1 MASVINTNV
10 ASLNAQ
16 RNLNSSQTAL
26 ATSLQ
31 RLSSGLRINSA
42 KDDAA
47 GLAISDRFT
56 TQIRGLNQASRNAN
70 DAISLSQTAEGAL
83 GEVTSNLQ
91 RIRELAVQ
99 SANATNSSSDRAALD
114 LEVQQRLSEIDR
126 ISSQT
131 SFNGQKILDGTF
143 GQAAFQVGANVGET
157 ITLDLSTSMRPN
169 QIGQLAEVTSTTNLN
184 NIATDTA
191 IAGSTVTAAVTNFDF
206 STTQAASTSV
216 AVGAFTGIAES
227 DGAAGTIDY
236 SFTVSDGGVN
246 SVTSGPITL
255 DDAGLTAGALATALS
270 SSANANFATDGG
282 TVAGFTI
289 NYNNVGGGGT
299 LTDAIAGGTLTFS
312 RADGAAFTVD
322 DNVDATNSG
331 TASGGTGAASSSFA
345 GIAGTPISVSLVAAD
360 TTANKI
366 ITVDSGSDITLDGV
380 NEAANIVLL
389 QAALDAQSV
398 DTYIVSGD
406 GAGKLT
412 IATVATGAGNPAPE
426 IGGTNAVTF
435 IDGTEVLTA
444 GVVSATLNIAAG
456 DFSIQLGDSTPV
468 SVSGQFTSAQ
478 SIVDAVNR
486 ALAGNATAQLNDD
499 GTMSIFSDEDVVIT
513 GTDGLNTLGLDAL
526 TEADGNLIGSNILDV
541 ASSND
546 IIRRLDSAL
555 TSISDLRS
563 TFGAIQNRFE
573 STISNLGTAVEN
585 LSAARSRIMD
595 ADFAAETAALTRA
608 QILQQAGTAML
619 SQANAIP
626 QNVLSLLQG

>member
-16 RNLNSSQTAL
+16 RNLNSSQNAL

-99 SANATNSSSDRAALD
+99 SANATNSASDRAALD
-114 LEVQQRLSEIDR
+114 LEVQQRLAEIDR

-157 ITLDLSTSMRPN
+157 ITLDLSTSMRPS
-169 QIGQLAEVTSTTNLN
+169 QIGVLATATSTIDLN
-184 NIATDTA
+184 TIATPSATSA
-191 IAGSTVTAAVTNFDF
+191 SYVTGVVADFDF
-206 STTQAASTSV
+206 ATVAATP
-216 AVGAFTGIAES
+216 ATLALGAFTQGAGGDGTS
-227 DGAAGTIDY
+227 DYTISFTDGTNVLNVAVTDSATVSNADVAAAFVAAGFAADGTG
-236 SFTVSDGGVN
+236 TVNGY
-246 SVTSGPITL
+246 TL
-255 DDAGLTAGALATALS
+255 DLGV
-270 SSANANFATDGG
+270 DG
-282 TVAGFTI
+282 TI
-289 NYNNVGGGGT
+289 
-299 LTDAIAGGTLTFS
+299 TDAITNGNLTVV
-312 RADGAAFTVD
+312 RADGANITTTES
-322 DNVDATNSG
+322 AT
-331 TASGGTGAASSSFA
+331 GGTTYGTTVPAFA
-345 GIAGTPISVSLVAAD
+345 NTVTTTNGVAAD
-360 TTANKI
+360 TSANKV
-366 ITVDSGSDITLDGV
+366 ITVDGGSNITLDGAD
-380 NEAANIVLL
+380 EAANIVLL
-389 QAALDAQSV
+389 QSALETQAAG
-398 DTYIVSGD
+398 TYLVEGD
-406 GAGKLT
+406 GAGTLTIST
-412 IATVATGAGNPAPE
+412 IATGATQTAPVIAGTDAATFTT
-426 IGGTNAVTF
+426 GGTA
-435 IDGTEVLTA
+435 TA
-444 GVVSATLNIAAG
+444 GADSVTLVIDDAA
-456 DFSIQLGDSTPV
+456 DFQIQLGTSTAV
-468 SVSGQFTSAQ
+468 SIANGSYTSAQ
-478 SIVDAVNR
+478 SIVDAVNT
-486 ALAGNATAQLNDD
+486 ALAGNATAELNDD
-499 GTMSIFSDEDVVIT
+499 GTMSIFSDQDVTIT
-513 GTDGLNTLGLDAL
+513 GAEAL
-526 TEADGNLIGSNILDV
+526 TTIGLPASTLADGSLLGANILDV
-541 ASSND
+541 TSSNE

-585 LSAARSRIMD
+585 LSAARSRILD
-595 ADFAAETAALTRA
+595 ADFAAETANLTRA